1 MIKSNVLATELVTF
15 KNSQDLEARGTI
27 LKLAQNFIVFEVYNP
42 YSIVQ
47 LSEVLSEMKIF
58 RANKSIY
65 QGNAIVTNIVNTGI
79 VLIVSAAL
87 SDSSW
92 KKDFDV
98 DSKESL
104 STEIT
109 YLIESFDKEQ
119 EIDTEFKLCV
129 LSIRSFLTNIK
140 NWCDKL
146 EPSFEKSKSEINAEF
161 ILKNFKDLYE
171 KLDVIYQ
178 EFAQLTLKITKEK
191 RGLYK
196 EFTQNY
202 LHPLFMS
209 SPFPHRMYTK
219 PLGFAGDYM
228 MMHMIQREN
237 AEGPNLF
244 AKFVNVFYTNI
255 PIAVSVKNRT
265 ARLIKLIEEGVK
277 KAEAENRDFHSLSIG
292 CGPALEVKNFIKR
305 YNPKVKCHFKLL
317 DFNQETLD
325 FASSEA
331 IKEIKGKNYEISTQL
346 DSVHVLLK
354 RSVNKNIENQRY
366 DFLYCSGLFDY
377 LSDKICTKLTRM
389 FCEMTK
395 SDGTTFVTNM
405 HSSNTDYQMMEL
417 LSDWYLIYRDEKVVS
432 TFAPKSYQHKTYT
445 DLTGVNLCLEIK
457 NEI

>member
-119 EIDTEFKLCV
+119 EIDTEFKLCI
-129 LSIRSFLTNIK
+129 LSIRSLLHNVK

-146 EPSFEKSKSEINAEF
+146 EPSFEKSKSKIDTKF
-161 ILKNFKDLYE
+161 ILDNFENLFTKLNTLYNQFSTLSSNLDPSVIDLYKNF
-171 KLDVIYQ
+171 VQ
-178 EFAQLTLKITKEK
+178 SH
-191 RGLYK
+191 
-196 EFTQNY
+196 
-202 LHPLFMS
+202 LHPLILS
-209 SPFPHRMYTK
+209 SPFPYRCYAK

-244 AKFVNVFYTNI
+244 AKFTNVFCSKI
-255 PIAVSVKNRT
+255 PIMDSVNNRT
-265 ARLIKLIEEGVK
+265 AKLITLLEEGIK
-277 KAEAENRDFHSLSIG
+277 RAEKENREFHSLSIG
-292 CGPALEVKNFIKR
+292 CGPAVEVKRFIQR

-331 IKEIKGKNYEISTQL
+331 IKEIKGKNYEVSTQL

-354 RSVNKNIENQRY
+354 KSVNRKIEDQRY
-366 DFLYCSGLFDY
+366 DLVYCSGLFDY
-377 LSDKICTKLTRM
+377 LSDRICSKLTRM
-389 FCEMTK
+389 FFDMTK
-395 SDGTTFVTNM
+395 TDGKVFVTNM
-405 HSSNTDYQMMEL
+405 HSKDIDHYSLEIL
-417 LSDWYLIYRDEKVVS
+417 LEWYLIYRNEETMS
-432 TFAPKSYQHKTYT
+432 SFAPKNTSKKVYT
-445 DLTGVNLCLEIK
+445 DSTGINLCLEIH
-457 NEI
+457 N